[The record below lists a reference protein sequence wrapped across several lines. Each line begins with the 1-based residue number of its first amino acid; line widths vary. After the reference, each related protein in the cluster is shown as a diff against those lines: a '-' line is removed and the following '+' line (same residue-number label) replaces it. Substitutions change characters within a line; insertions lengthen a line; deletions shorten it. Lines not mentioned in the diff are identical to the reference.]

1 MQALFKFDQIYPEWT
16 PARISRHV
24 IYWLAWTLFY
34 ASINSGYHDEGF
46 KTWLLVE
53 TVIIPVKLL
62 YVYSVIYL
70 LLPVFLLRKRYT
82 WFFILAGVMAFLG
95 AGLIHLVDIS
105 IIKPYVLGRHLYGY
119 FLHTKVVYKILDLI
133 YISSFPVL
141 IKLWQRQVQQE
152 RRAQE
157 LTTEKLGAE
166 LQLLR
171 NQLQPHFLFNTLNNL
186 YGMVLSGHKKAA
198 EVVMRLS
205 DMMSYMLYEC
215 NSSQIALGR
224 EITQLKNYI
233 ELEKVRYGE
242 RLEVSFEIGGQLEDK
257 QIAPLLFI
265 AFWENAFKH
274 GPAQME
280 QPSWISGSLWVED
293 HKLDFRLENSVPA
306 KVANDHKLNPPNGGI
321 GLTNVRKRLGLI
333 YPDRYQLSTRSEAE
347 SYSVTLTINLRAPEN
362 D

>member
-1 MQALFKFDQIYPEWT
+1 M
-16 PARISRHV
+16 

-34 ASINSGYHDEGF
+34 ASSNSGYHAEGF
-46 KTWLLVE
+46 TTWFLVE
-53 TVIIPVKLL
+53 AVILPVKLF
-62 YVYSVIYL
+62 YVYSVAYF
-70 LLPVFLLRKRYT
+70 LLPTFLLRKRYT
-82 WFFILAGVMAFLG
+82 WFFLLAGAMAFLG
-95 AGLIHLVDIS
+95 AGLIHLVDITM
-105 IIKPYVLGRHLYGY
+105 IKPHILGRHLYGY

-152 RRAQE
+152 RRAQK

-186 YGMVLSGHKKAA
+186 YGMVLSGHRRAA

-215 NSSQIALGR
+215 NSNQIALER

-233 ELEKVRYGE
+233 ELEKVRYGD
-242 RLEVSFEIGGQLEDK
+242 RLEVSFEVGGQLEG
-257 QIAPLLFI
+257 QQVAPLLFI

-293 HKLDFRLENSVPA
+293 HKLDFRLENSVP
-306 KVANDHKLNPPNGGI
+306 VKLEEDEGPGPNGGI
-321 GLTNVRKRLGLI
+321 GLSNVKKRLNLI
-333 YPDRYQLSTRSEAE
+333 YPERYTLQTRDEGETYFVS
-347 SYSVTLTINLRAPEN
+347 LNIDLRVQEN